1 MSSSSPGPGPSE
13 SCSELSPASSLISS
27 HNNSQ
32 DETEAPKQ
40 SQSTVV
46 VTQEEETTVEEGE
59 EEAVVTASIIIKPKL
74 EQEKIQQL
82 IKEAVEEPVEEP
94 VVAPVVEAAAA
105 PKVPEEKKANKP
117 ARKNSRKSKQAP
129 VTPSPTPQKASSE
142 ESLSELCSVSP
153 VPPPRRRSKAKHRPA
168 TPLPLSGDEDSSVA
182 TELTE
187 QMVVQA
193 VALVA
198 QEAPPAPAPEQTADA
213 AAPKRPITDA
223 VTTWLQ
229 TAKPP
234 LSVDSDV
241 EDEDDTGPKNAQG
254 NPLPAPSS
262 SGPKQDLK
270 DGPEKRVARLGL
282 TPPLATAATG
292 SDSCSEL
299 SAEWDTSWD
308 APALQGDKFY
318 RLTAERPQD
327 AWLDAQQL
335 TDSGIESGD
344 EPPPAKFV
352 RYLPDQEPLP
362 CAGAVC
368 CSIQWR
374 ASDAA
379 PARVPDR
386 LTAVIGLKKTD
397 GREDEVFAVQKSS

>member
-32 DETEAPKQ
+32 DETEAPKL

-59 EEAVVTASIIIKPKL
+59 EEAVVTASIIITPKL

-94 VVAPVVEAAAA
+94 VVVAAPVVEQQAAA
-105 PKVPEEKKANKP
+105 PSKVEEKKPTATKIP
-117 ARKNSRKSKQAP
+117 RKGSRKSKQAP

-168 TPLPLSGDEDSSVA
+168 TPLPLSGEEDSVVA
-182 TELTE
+182 DLTE
-187 QMVVQA
+187 QIIVQA
-193 VALVA
+193 VTSVA
-198 QEAPPAPAPEQTADA
+198 SEPPPPAAPEQAVDA
-213 AAPKRPITDA
+213 AADTTPKRPITDA

-234 LSVDSDV
+234 MTVDSDV
-241 EDEDDTGPKNAQG
+241 EDEDETGPKNAQG
-254 NPLPAPSS
+254 NPLPAPSNS
-262 SGPKQDLK
+262 LPKQDLK

-282 TPPLATAATG
+282 TPPLATLTPSG
-292 SDSCSEL
+292 DSCSEL

-368 CSIQWR
+368 CSIQ
-374 ASDAA
+374 
-379 PARVPDR
+379 
-386 LTAVIGLKKTD
+386 
-397 GREDEVFAVQKSS
+397 